1 MKDIRLAFRTLRASP
16 VVSLVV
22 VLSLALGIGANTAIF
37 SLIDR
42 LVLRPLPVRDASRLV
57 VLVDA
62 ERQGAS
68 WSHPVWEQFR
78 DRLDLFD
85 GGFAWF
91 GTEFNLAQG
100 GEVRPVD
107 GLWASGGFFD

>member
-1 MKDIRLAFRTLRASP
+1 MQDLRLAFRQLRASP
-16 VVSLVV
+16 VASAVAI
-22 VLSLALGIGANTAIF
+22 LSLALGIGANTAIF

-42 LVLRPLPVRDASRLV
+42 LVLRPLPVRHAERLA
-57 VLVDA
+57 VLVDS
-62 ERQGAS
+62 ERPGAS
-68 WSHPVWEQFR
+68 WSNPVWEQLR

-100 GEVRPVD
+100 GEVRLV
-107 GLWASGGFFD
+107 